1 MASPVAYHWSARE
14 PVQAQWM
21 LELVRLVR
29 GLPEITLQA
38 SDGPNPQVVLGDGVH
53 EPVAFAFPRRRGAG
67 TVSLASGA
75 KLIVIS
81 LRVAVRLRL
90 DLADAG
96 GAAFAAKDPRSWL
109 ARIAFGQDAWA
120 IETLAHEVGFLPKR
134 VRLDAIAAPLGQPRR
149 GRVFF

>member
-14 PVQAQWM
+14 PVEAQWM

-29 GLPEITLQA
+29 GLPEVTLQA
-38 SDGPNPQVVLGDGVH
+38 SDGPNPQLVLGDGVH

-96 GAAFAAKDPRSWL
+96 GAAFAAQDPRSWL

-120 IETLAHEVGFLPKR
+120 IETLAHEVGFLPRR
-134 VRLDAIAAPLGQPRR
+134 VRLDTIREPGAQPRV